1 MRVMAFKFRE
11 EIVGKRFLSVRSPG
25 KLKLNKISEWEW
37 RAGVV
42 RAVTHKDTANK
53 DLTVRIFSFSLLQW
67 HGSVSFYFSYVIR
80 YVLYACDFELCT
92 LHHRK
97 RPKSHIVLGV
107 SPPGTRV
114 QLVNL
119 RVVVSSTVRP
129 QCY

>member
-53 DLTVRIFSFSLLQW
+53 DLTVRIFSFSLL
-67 HGSVSFYFSYVIR
+67 
-80 YVLYACDFELCT
+80 E
-92 LHHRK
+92 
-97 RPKSHIVLGV
+97 
-107 SPPGTRV
+107 
-114 QLVNL
+114 
-119 RVVVSSTVRP
+119 
-129 QCY
+129 